1 MRPDLDGRPADLSSQ
16 AASAAPRSP
25 LPWSLRDSWLGL
37 GLALPA
43 VLLGTLAVELIR
55 DVRIKDAVALT
66 AYELAL
72 VLPVIIIL
80 MSRKADWKSLGFRPF
95 TVDNLAMGCGLLL
108 ATYMAIIIH
117 NTILLALGVPTQA
130 ESMLKLLEMTDSP
143 WGIALGG
150 IVVAPF
156 VEEIVF
162 RGFFFQGLRQAYG
175 SKKAILVSSLVFAA
189 MHLQLE
195 ALIPTFI
202 LGCALAY
209 VFDKANSIWPGAL
222 LHVLVN
228 LLGIGIVLL
237 MTSFPGAV

>member
-1 MRPDLDGRPADLSSQ
+1 
-16 AASAAPRSP
+16 
-25 LPWSLRDSWLGL
+25 
-37 GLALPA
+37 LALPA
-43 VLLGTLAVELIR
+43 VLVGTLVVEIIR
-55 DVRIKDAVALT
+55 DAGMKEAVALT

-72 VLPVIIIL
+72 VVPVLVIL
-80 MSRKADWKSLGFRPF
+80 ISRKAGWKSLGFRPF

-130 ESMLKLLEMTDSP
+130 ESMLKLLEMTNSP

-150 IVVAPF
+150 VVVAPLA
-156 VEEIVF
+156 EEIVF
-162 RGFFFQGLRQAYG
+162 RGFFFQGLRQTYG

-222 LHVLVN
+222 LHLLVN

>member
-1 MRPDLDGRPADLSSQ
+1 MIVPEERGPDLPAE
-16 AASAAPRSP
+16 AASIAPPPS
-25 LPWSLRDSWLGL
+25 LPWSLRASWWGL

-43 VLLGTLAVELIR
+43 VLISTLAVELIR

-72 VLPVIIIL
+72 VVPVVVIL
-80 MSRKADWKSLGFRPF
+80 MSRKAGWKSLGFRPF
-95 TVDNLAMGCGLLL
+95 TVDNLALGCGLLV

-117 NTILLALGVPTQA
+117 NSILLALGVPTQA
-130 ESMLKLLEMTDSP
+130 ESMRKLLEMTGSP

-150 IVVAPF
+150 VIVAPF

-189 MHLQLE
+189 MHLQVE

-209 VFDKANSIWPGAL
+209 VFDRANSIWPGAL
-222 LHVLVN
+222 LHLLVN
-228 LLGIGIVLL
+228 LLGIGIVIL

>member
-1 MRPDLDGRPADLSSQ
+1 MHDSDSRPTDLPSE
-16 AASAAPRSP
+16 AASAAPASSVS
-25 LPWSLRDSWLGL
+25 WSLRDSWLGL

-43 VLLGTLAVELIR
+43 VLVGTLAVELIR

-72 VLPVIIIL
+72 LLPVIVVL
-80 MSRKADWKSLGFRPF
+80 MLRRARWKSLGFRSF
-95 TVDNLAMGCGLLL
+95 TVDNLAVGCGLLVV
-108 ATYMAIIIH
+108 TYMAIIIH
-117 NTILLALGVPTQA
+117 NAILLALGVPTQA
-130 ESMLKLLEMTDSP
+130 KSMLKLLEMTDSR

-150 IVVAPF
+150 VIVAPL

-222 LHVLVN
+222 LHLLVN
-228 LLGIGIVLL
+228 LLGIGIVML
-237 MTSFPGAV
+237 MSSFPGAF

>member
-1 MRPDLDGRPADLSSQ
+1 MIIDPEERGIDLTSE
-16 AASAAPRSP
+16 AASAAPKSS
-25 LPWSLRDSWLGL
+25 LPWTLRDSWLGL

-43 VLLGTLAVELIR
+43 VLIGTLAVELIQ

-66 AYELAL
+66 VYELAL
-72 VLPVIIIL
+72 VVPVIAIL
-80 MSRKADWKSLGFRPF
+80 VARRAGVKSLGFRPF
-95 TVDNLAMGCGLLL
+95 TVDNLALGCGLLV

-117 NTILLALGVPTQA
+117 NSILLALGVPTQA
-130 ESMLKLLEMTDSP
+130 ESMQKLLEMTDSP

-150 IVVAPF
+150 VIVAPL

-175 SKKAILVSSLVFAA
+175 SKKAILVSSLVFAG

-202 LGCALAY
+202 LGCTLAY

-222 LHVLVN
+222 LHLLVN

-237 MTSFPGAV
+237 MTSFPGAL

>member
-1 MRPDLDGRPADLSSQ
+1 MR
-16 AASAAPRSP
+16 
-25 LPWSLRDSWLGL
+25 
-37 GLALPA
+37 
-43 VLLGTLAVELIR
+43 
-55 DVRIKDAVALT
+55 
-66 AYELAL
+66 
-72 VLPVIIIL
+72 
-80 MSRKADWKSLGFRPF
+80 
-95 TVDNLAMGCGLLL
+95 
-108 ATYMAIIIH
+108 
-117 NTILLALGVPTQA
+117 
-130 ESMLKLLEMTDSP
+130 KLLEMTDSP

-150 IVVAPF
+150 VLVAPF

-189 MHLQLE
+189 MHLQIE

-222 LHVLVN
+222 LHLLVN

>member
-1 MRPDLDGRPADLSSQ
+1 MIVDPEGPRIDVPSE
-16 AASAAPRSP
+16 AASGAPDSS
-25 LPWSLRDSWLGL
+25 LPWSLRDSWLGV

-66 AYELAL
+66 VYELAL
-72 VLPVIIIL
+72 LVPVLVIVL
-80 MSRKADWKSLGFRPF
+80 SRRAAWKSLGFRPF
-95 TVDNLAMGCGLLL
+95 TMDNLALGCGLLV
-108 ATYMAIIIH
+108 ATYMAIFIH
-117 NTILLALGVPTQA
+117 NTILLTLDMPTQA

-150 IVVAPF
+150 VIVAPF

-162 RGFFFQGLRQAYG
+162 RGFFFQALRRAHG
-175 SKKAILVSSLVFAA
+175 SKKAILLSSLVFAL

-222 LHVLVN
+222 LHLLVN
-228 LLGIGIVLL
+228 LVGIGMVML
-237 MTSFPGAV
+237 MSRFPGVM

>member
-1 MRPDLDGRPADLSSQ
+1 MMIDPEGRGPDLPSEAAQAVPKSSV
-16 AASAAPRSP
+16 
-25 LPWSLRDSWLGL
+25 PWSLRTSWLGL

-43 VLLGTLAVELIR
+43 VLISTFAVELIR

-72 VLPVIIIL
+72 VAPVIVIL
-80 MSRKADWKSLGFRPF
+80 MSRRAGWKSLGFRPF
-95 TVDNLAMGCGLLL
+95 TVDNLALGCGLLV

-117 NTILLALGVPTQA
+117 NTILLALGLPTQA
-130 ESMLKLLEMTDSP
+130 ESMQALLEMTDSP

-150 IVVAPF
+150 VIVAPF

-195 ALIPTFI
+195 ALIPTFL
-202 LGCALAY
+202 LGCTLAY
-209 VFDKANSIWPGAL
+209 VFDKADSIWPGAL
-222 LHVLVN
+222 LHLLVN
-228 LLGIGIVLL
+228 LLGIGTVML
-237 MTSFPGAV
+237 MSSFPGAL